1 LRLYFVR
8 TENVPFTGTVSMLYA
23 AFEHIRDDFHVA
35 MGVQAETFSW
45 GDAIIIQHPQ
55 DAKIR
60 IRGIIIVPKG
70 KRIKSPEPAA
80 IRMYAILTLTKRDH
94 YLSVA
99 ELYAHDLCA
108 LDERLQLHLG
118 NHAGQRFHAAICGQV
133 HAVGRDHFDNL
144 TDSGRDL
151 FGGFDHHRAN

>member
-1 LRLYFVR
+1 
-8 TENVPFTGTVSMLYA
+8 
-23 AFEHIRDDFHVA
+23 
-35 MGVQAETFSW
+35 MGVRAETFAW

-80 IRMYAILTLTKRDH
+80 IRMSAILTLTKRDH

-99 ELYAHDLCA
+99 ELFAHDLCA

-133 HAVGRDHFDNL
+133 HAVGRDHARWMRQEIGDPGVAALRAAKERFDPRGIMNPGKL
-144 TDSGRDL
+144 LPPEG
-151 FGGFDHHRAN
+151 